1 LAGNQ
6 SSILTQV
13 ALMQFSWCTH
23 QDKVD
28 VVPKA
33 RVATDVREYAQH
45 FQSKISL
52 LNQSMEKDIEYLV
65 RRTFVVWMST
75 FKIAD
80 TFVSVCLERENFE
93 NGICEDGKL
102 SVPLGFFHGL

>member
-1 LAGNQ
+1 
-6 SSILTQV
+6 
-13 ALMQFSWCTH
+13 
-23 QDKVD
+23 
-28 VVPKA
+28 
-33 RVATDVREYAQH
+33 
-45 FQSKISL
+45 
-52 LNQSMEKDIEYLV
+52 MEKDIEYLV

-93 NGICEDGKL
+93 IRICEDRKL